1 MRKTLAAACAFIALC
16 ATAACTRT
24 VDPAATNAT
33 LVPGTSSLYRFC
45 DEANLIY
52 FSQVEGDSDQFEF
65 FIPGG
70 CAPITPTA
78 TTPPASTT
86 AVPGA
91 NGGGR

>member
-1 MRKTLAAACAFIALC
+1 MRKTLAAACALFALF
-16 ATAACTRT
+16 ATAACTRN
-24 VDPAATNAT
+24 VDPGAANAT
-33 LVPGTSSLYRFC
+33 LVPGTTSLYRFC

-70 CAPITPTA
+70 CTPTTPT
-78 TTPPASTT
+78 TTPPSASLT
-86 AVPGA
+86 AVPGI

>member
-1 MRKTLAAACAFIALC
+1 MRKTLAAACVLVAVFA
-16 ATAACTRT
+16 AAACTRS
-24 VDPAATNAT
+24 VDPAAANAT

-52 FSQVEGDSDQFEF
+52 FSKVDGDSDQFEF

-70 CAPITPTA
+70 CQLTTPTP
-78 TTPPASTT
+78 TPPPTSAS
-86 AVPGA
+86 AIPGA